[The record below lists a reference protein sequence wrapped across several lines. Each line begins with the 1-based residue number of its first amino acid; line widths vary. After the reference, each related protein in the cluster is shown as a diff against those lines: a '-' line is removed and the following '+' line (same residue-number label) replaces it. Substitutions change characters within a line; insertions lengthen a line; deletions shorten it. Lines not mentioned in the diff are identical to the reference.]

1 MLPIILGSQSPRRK
15 EILEHF
21 SLPFIQIPSNFDE
34 SQIEYTGNPRD
45 YAISLSREKART
57 LSTQYPDSTIL
68 TADTIVCL
76 HDKLYGKPVNE
87 KEAFRFLSELSGHT
101 HLVIT
106 AITLK
111 TADQEYSDA
120 EETQVLFNPLSE
132 KEIAHYLKNVEWHDK
147 AGGYAIQNAGAI
159 LVNRIEGCYYNVMG
173 LPINTLRRL
182 LSKVNIHLWDYL

>member
-1 MLPIILGSQSPRRK
+1 MFPLILGSQSPRRK

-34 SQIEYTGNPRD
+34 SLIEYTGSPRD
-45 YAISLSREKART
+45 YAIRLSEEKARA
-57 LSTQYPDSTIL
+57 LSHQHPSSTVL
-68 TADTIVCL
+68 TADTLVCL
-76 HDKLYGKPVNE
+76 HDKLYGKPADE
-87 KEAFRFLSELSGHT
+87 AEAFRFLSELSGHT

-106 AITLK
+106 AITVK
-111 TADQEYSDA
+111 TPDQEYSDA
-120 EETQVLFNPLSE
+120 EETQVLFNTLSA
-132 KEIAHYLKNVEWHDK
+132 KEISHYLKNVKWHDK

-182 LSKVNIHLWDYL
+182 LSKVDIDLWDYL